1 MSKNLL
7 FSLIHFLF
15 FLPSFSFQDKND
27 TISLQLTSLFSD
39 HMVLQQ
45 KSNVK
50 FWGTDKPNNEITIST
65 SWENESKTIVDI
77 NGHWNVSI
85 GTPSA
90 GGPFKI
96 EIKSNQHKI
105 VLNDIMIGEVW
116 LASGQSNMEMTLM
129 GWPPN
134 DIINNADEEIAKS
147 SNSKIRMFNVEKQI
161 SINPLDDVKG
171 SWKVSSPEET
181 KNFSA
186 SAYFF
191 AKELFKKLQVPIGI
205 INSSWGGT
213 PAESWTSKK
222 TIDTFNEFKS
232 VTQSIN
238 TSDLFKNELK
248 WFSQFKAIGIPTTDE
263 QWINLNLLDNLI
275 VEKSYND
282 SDWEEI
288 QLPGRYDNQI
298 NGGEF
303 NGAVWFRKNIVI
315 DNLDSDYILTIGA
328 VDDMDETY
336 VNGHKIGGLIGMGF
350 WNKKREFK
358 IPKSILKKGNNTIA
372 VRAIDAEGVG
382 EIIGPMTLSNNNIKV
397 SLNGNW
403 KYKLIAEIYNNKF
416 YLYGINNID
425 FNSRIKTIKL
435 NSGVPT
441 VLYNGMINPLVPYTI
456 KGVIWYQGESNVGR
470 ADQYENLFPAMIRDW
485 REKWNYDF
493 PFYYVQIAPYQYNI
507 NKDSLLDQSQELR
520 EAQRNSLKTKNTGMV
535 VTMDIGNFNNIHPS
549 NKQDIGSRLARLA
562 LSNNYSINIVPSGPI
577 FNGLKVIG
585 SKLILEFENPG
596 SRLISKGDLLGFE
609 IAGADKKYV
618 FANATIINNQVELYS
633 DKIKNPLYAR
643 YAWKD
648 KAVPSLF
655 NLEGLPASSFTT
667 LEQF

>member
-15 FLPSFSFQDKND
+15 FLPSFAFQDKND

-596 SRLISKGDLLGFE
+596 SKLISKGDLLGFE

-618 FANATIINNQVELYS
+618 FANAKIINNQVELYS

-655 NLEGLPASSFTT
+655 NLEGLPASSFKY
-667 LEQF
+667 EE

>member
-1 MSKNLL
+1 MSKNLF

-15 FLPSFSFQDKND
+15 FLPSFAFQDKND

-161 SINPLDDVKG
+161 SINPLGDVKG

-275 VEKSYND
+275 VETSYND

-507 NKDSLLDQSQELR
+507 NKDSSLDQSQELR

-618 FANATIINNQVELYS
+618 FANAKIINNQVELYS

-655 NLEGLPASSFTT
+655 NLEGLPASSFKY
-667 LEQF
+667 EE

>member
-15 FLPSFSFQDKND
+15 FLPSFAFQDKND

-161 SINPLDDVKG
+161 SINPLGDVKG

-263 QWINLNLLDNLI
+263 QWVNLNLLDNLI
-275 VEKSYND
+275 VETSYND

-507 NKDSLLDQSQELR
+507 NKDSSLDQSQELR

-655 NLEGLPASSFTT
+655 NLEGLPASSFKY
-667 LEQF
+667 EE

>member
-1 MSKNLL
+1 MSKNLF

-15 FLPSFSFQDKND
+15 FLPSFAFQDKND

-161 SINPLDDVKG
+161 SINPLGDVKG

-238 TSDLFKNELK
+238 TSDLIKNELK

-382 EIIGPMTLSNNNIKV
+382 EIIGPMTLSNDNNIKV

-507 NKDSLLDQSQELR
+507 NKDSSLDQSQELR

-655 NLEGLPASSFTT
+655 NLEGLPASSFKY
-667 LEQF
+667 EE

>member
-15 FLPSFSFQDKND
+15 FLPSFAFQDKND

-161 SINPLDDVKG
+161 SINPLGDVKG

-507 NKDSLLDQSQELR
+507 NKDSSLDQSQELR

-618 FANATIINNQVELYS
+618 FANAKIINNQVELYS

-655 NLEGLPASSFTT
+655 NLEGLPASSFKY
-667 LEQF
+667 EK

>member
-15 FLPSFSFQDKND
+15 FLPSFAFQDKND

-161 SINPLDDVKG
+161 SINPLGDVKG

-248 WFSQFKAIGIPTTDE
+248 WFSQFKAIGIPTTNE

-382 EIIGPMTLSNNNIKV
+382 EIIGPMTLSNDNNIKV

-507 NKDSLLDQSQELR
+507 NKDSSLDQSQELR

-655 NLEGLPASSFTT
+655 NLEGLPASSFKY
-667 LEQF
+667 EE

>member
-1 MSKNLL
+1 MSKNLF

-15 FLPSFSFQDKND
+15 FLPSFAFQDKND

-161 SINPLDDVKG
+161 SINPLGDVKG

-382 EIIGPMTLSNNNIKV
+382 EIIGPMTLSNDNNIKV

-507 NKDSLLDQSQELR
+507 NKDSSLDQSQELR

-655 NLEGLPASSFTT
+655 NLEGLPASSFKY
-667 LEQF
+667 EE

>member
-1 MSKNLL
+1 MSKNLF
-7 FSLIHFLF
+7 FSLIYFLF
-15 FLPSFSFQDKND
+15 FLPSFAFQDKND

-147 SNSKIRMFNVEKQI
+147 SNSKIRMFTVEKQI
-161 SINPLDDVKG
+161 SINPLGDVKG

-263 QWINLNLLDNLI
+263 QWVNLNLLDNLI
-275 VEKSYND
+275 VETSYND

-288 QLPGRYDNQI
+288 QLPGRYDNHI

-382 EIIGPMTLSNNNIKV
+382 EIIGPMTLSNDNNIKV

-441 VLYNGMINPLVPYTI
+441 VLYNGMINPLVSYTI

-507 NKDSLLDQSQELR
+507 NKDSSLDQSQELR

-596 SRLISKGDLLGFE
+596 SKLISKGDLLGFE

-655 NLEGLPASSFTT
+655 NLEGLPASSFKY
-667 LEQF
+667 EE

>member
-15 FLPSFSFQDKND
+15 FLPSFAFQDKND

-161 SINPLDDVKG
+161 SINPLGDVKG

-263 QWINLNLLDNLI
+263 QWVNLNLLDNLI
-275 VEKSYND
+275 VETSYND

-382 EIIGPMTLSNNNIKV
+382 EIIGPMTLSNDNNIKV

-507 NKDSLLDQSQELR
+507 NKDSSLDQSQELR

-655 NLEGLPASSFTT
+655 NLEGLPASSFKY
-667 LEQF
+667 EE

>member
-1 MSKNLL
+1 MSKNLF

-15 FLPSFSFQDKND
+15 FLPSFAFQDKND

-161 SINPLDDVKG
+161 SINPLGDVKG

-275 VEKSYND
+275 VETSYND

-507 NKDSLLDQSQELR
+507 NKDSSLDQSQELR

-596 SRLISKGDLLGFE
+596 SKLISKGDLLGFE

-655 NLEGLPASSFTT
+655 NLEGLPASSFKY
-667 LEQF
+667 EE

>member
-15 FLPSFSFQDKND
+15 FLPSFAFQDKND

-65 SWENESKTIVDI
+65 SWENETKTIVDI

-161 SINPLDDVKG
+161 SINPLGDVKG

-213 PAESWTSKK
+213 PVESWTSKK

-562 LSNNYSINIVPSGPI
+562 LYNNYNINIVPSGPI

-618 FANATIINNQVELYS
+618 FANAKIINNQVELYS

-655 NLEGLPASSFTT
+655 NLEGLPASSFKY
-667 LEQF
+667 EE

>member
-1 MSKNLL
+1 MSKNLF

-15 FLPSFSFQDKND
+15 FLPSFAFQDKND

-161 SINPLDDVKG
+161 SINPLGDVKG

-238 TSDLFKNELK
+238 TSDLIKNELK

-275 VEKSYND
+275 VETSYND

-382 EIIGPMTLSNNNIKV
+382 EIIGPMTLSNDNNIKV

-507 NKDSLLDQSQELR
+507 NKDSSLDQSQELR

-655 NLEGLPASSFTT
+655 NLEGLPASSFKY
-667 LEQF
+667 EE

>member
-15 FLPSFSFQDKND
+15 FLPSFAFQDKND

-470 ADQYENLFPAMIRDW
+470 ADQYENLFPAMIKDW

-618 FANATIINNQVELYS
+618 FANAKIINNQVELYS

-655 NLEGLPASSFTT
+655 NLEGLPASSFKY
-667 LEQF
+667 EE

>member
-15 FLPSFSFQDKND
+15 FLPSFAFQDKND

-65 SWENESKTIVDI
+65 SWENESKTIVGI

-161 SINPLDDVKG
+161 SINPLGDVKG

-507 NKDSLLDQSQELR
+507 NKDSSLDQSQELR

-596 SRLISKGDLLGFE
+596 SKLISKGDLLGFE

-655 NLEGLPASSFTT
+655 NLEGLPASSFKY
-667 LEQF
+667 EE

>member
-1 MSKNLL
+1 
-7 FSLIHFLF
+7 
-15 FLPSFSFQDKND
+15 
-27 TISLQLTSLFSD
+27 
-39 HMVLQQ
+39 MVLQQ
-45 KSNVK
+45 NANVA
-50 FWGTDKPNNEITIST
+50 FWGSSSTNEKVIVSGSWGKFAEITSD
-65 SWENESKTIVDI
+65 ENGQWKLYLP
-77 NGHWNVSI
+77 
-85 GTPSA
+85 TPKA
-90 GGPFKI
+90 GGPFTVNISTSTNK
-96 EIKSNQHKI
+96 EALED
-105 VLNDIMIGEVW
+105 VMVGEVW
-116 LASGQSNMEMTLM
+116 LASGQSNMEMPLM

-134 DIINNADEEIAKS
+134 DIINNAEEEIAKS
-147 SNSKIRMFNVEKQI
+147 NYPEIRMFTVERQLSLEPKATF
-161 SINPLDDVKG
+161 NGK
-171 SWKVSSPEET
+171 WKVCSPET
-181 KNFSA
+181 SGNFSA

-191 AKELFKKLQVPIGI
+191 ARKLHKELNVPIGI
-205 INSSWGGT
+205 IHSSWGGT

-618 FANATIINNQVELYS
+618 FANAKIINNQVELYS

-655 NLEGLPASSFTT
+655 NLEGLPASSFKY
-667 LEQF
+667 EE

>member
-15 FLPSFSFQDKND
+15 FLPSFAFQDKND

-470 ADQYENLFPAMIRDW
+470 ADQYENLFPAMIKDW

-535 VTMDIGNFNNIHPS
+535 VTMDIGNFNNINPS

-618 FANATIINNQVELYS
+618 FANAKIINNQVELYS

-655 NLEGLPASSFTT
+655 NLEGLPASSFKY
-667 LEQF
+667 EE

>member
-15 FLPSFSFQDKND
+15 FLPSFAFQDKND

-147 SNSKIRMFNVEKQI
+147 SNSKIRMFTVEKQI
-161 SINPLDDVKG
+161 SINPLGDIKG

-507 NKDSLLDQSQELR
+507 NKDSSLDQSQELR

-596 SRLISKGDLLGFE
+596 SKLISKGDLLGFE

-655 NLEGLPASSFTT
+655 NLEGLPASSFKY
-667 LEQF
+667 EE

>member
-15 FLPSFSFQDKND
+15 FLPSFAFQDKND

-416 YLYGINNID
+416 YLYGINNIY

-618 FANATIINNQVELYS
+618 FANAKIINNQVELYS

-655 NLEGLPASSFTT
+655 NLEGLPASSFKY
-667 LEQF
+667 EE

>member
-15 FLPSFSFQDKND
+15 FLPSFAFQDKND

-161 SINPLDDVKG
+161 SINPLGDVKG

-315 DNLDSDYILTIGA
+315 DNLDFDYILTIGA

-507 NKDSLLDQSQELR
+507 NKDSSLDQSQELR

-618 FANATIINNQVELYS
+618 FANAKIINNQVELYS

-655 NLEGLPASSFTT
+655 NLEGLPASSFKY
-667 LEQF
+667 EE

>member
-15 FLPSFSFQDKND
+15 FLPSFAFQDKNE

-161 SINPLDDVKG
+161 SINPLGDVKG

-382 EIIGPMTLSNNNIKV
+382 EIIGPMTLSNNNVKV

-618 FANATIINNQVELYS
+618 FANAKIINNQVELYS

-655 NLEGLPASSFTT
+655 NLEGLPASSFKY
-667 LEQF
+667 EE

>member
-1 MSKNLL
+1 MSKNLF

-15 FLPSFSFQDKND
+15 FLPSFAFQDKND

-161 SINPLDDVKG
+161 SINPLGDVKG

-382 EIIGPMTLSNNNIKV
+382 EIIGPMTLSNDNNIKV

-507 NKDSLLDQSQELR
+507 NKDSSLDQSQELR

-596 SRLISKGDLLGFE
+596 SKLISKGDLLGFE

-655 NLEGLPASSFTT
+655 NLEGLPASSFKY
-667 LEQF
+667 EE

>member
-1 MSKNLL
+1 MSKNLF
-7 FSLIHFLF
+7 FSLIYFLF
-15 FLPSFSFQDKND
+15 FLPSFAFQDKND

-147 SNSKIRMFNVEKQI
+147 SNSKIRMFTVEKQI
-161 SINPLDDVKG
+161 SINPLGDVKG

-382 EIIGPMTLSNNNIKV
+382 EIIGPMTLSNDNNIKV

-441 VLYNGMINPLVPYTI
+441 VLYNGMINPLVSYTI

-507 NKDSLLDQSQELR
+507 NKDSSLDQSQELR

-596 SRLISKGDLLGFE
+596 SKLISKGDLLGFE

-655 NLEGLPASSFTT
+655 NLEGLPASSFKY
-667 LEQF
+667 EE

>member
-1 MSKNLL
+1 MSKNLF

-15 FLPSFSFQDKND
+15 FLPSFAFQDKND

-161 SINPLDDVKG
+161 SINPLGDVKG

-275 VEKSYND
+275 VETSYND

-382 EIIGPMTLSNNNIKV
+382 EIIGPMTLSNDNNIKV

-507 NKDSLLDQSQELR
+507 NKDSSLDQSQELR

-655 NLEGLPASSFTT
+655 NLEGLPASSFKY
-667 LEQF
+667 EE

>member
-1 MSKNLL
+1 MSKNLF

-15 FLPSFSFQDKND
+15 FLPSFAFQDKND

-161 SINPLDDVKG
+161 SINPLGDVKG

-507 NKDSLLDQSQELR
+507 NKDSSLDQSQELR

-655 NLEGLPASSFTT
+655 NLEGLPASSFKY
-667 LEQF
+667 EE

>member
-1 MSKNLL
+1 MSKKLF

-15 FLPSFSFQDKND
+15 FLPSFAFQDKND
-27 TISLQLTSLFSD
+27 SISLQLTSLFSD

-134 DIINNADEEIAKS
+134 DIINNADEEITKS

-232 VTQSIN
+232 VIQSIN

-248 WFSQFKAIGIPTTDE
+248 WFSQFKAIGIPNTDE
-263 QWINLNLLDNLI
+263 QWVNLNLLDNLI
-275 VEKSYND
+275 VETSYND

-288 QLPGRYDNQI
+288 QLPGRFDNHI

-303 NGAVWFRKNIVI
+303 NGAVWFRKSIVI

-336 VNGHKIGGLIGMGF
+336 VNGHKIGGLIGMGY
-350 WNKKREFK
+350 WNKKREYK
-358 IPKSILKKGNNTIA
+358 IPKSILKKGKNTIA
-372 VRAIDAEGVG
+372 IRAIDAEGVG
-382 EIIGPMTLSNNNIKV
+382 EIIGPITLSDDNNIKV

-403 KYKLIAEIYNNKF
+403 KYKLIAEIYNNMF
-416 YLYGINNID
+416 YLYGINKID
-425 FNSRIKTIKL
+425 FNSRIKTTKL
-435 NSGVPT
+435 NPGFPT
-441 VLYNGMINPLVPYTI
+441 VLYNGMINPLVPYTL

-470 ADQYENLFPAMIRDW
+470 ADQYENLFPAMIKDW

-507 NKDSLLDQSQELR
+507 NKDSSLDQSQELR
-520 EAQRNSLKTKNTGMV
+520 EAQRKTLKIKNTGMV

-549 NKQDIGSRLARLA
+549 NKQDVGSRLARLA
-562 LSNNYSINIVPSGPI
+562 LFNNYNFNIVPSGPI

-596 SRLISKGDLLGFE
+596 SSLISKGDLLGFE

-633 DKIKNPLYAR
+633 YKIKNPLYAR

-655 NLEGLPASSFTT
+655 NLEGLPASSFKY
-667 LEQF
+667 EE

>member
-15 FLPSFSFQDKND
+15 FLPSFAFQDKND

-171 SWKVSSPEET
+171 SWKVSSHEET

-275 VEKSYND
+275 VETSYND

-618 FANATIINNQVELYS
+618 FANAKIINNQVELYS

-655 NLEGLPASSFTT
+655 NLEGLPASSFKY
-667 LEQF
+667 EE

>member
-15 FLPSFSFQDKND
+15 FLPSFAFQDKND

-161 SINPLDDVKG
+161 SINPLGDVKG

-382 EIIGPMTLSNNNIKV
+382 EIIGPMTLSNDNNIKV

-403 KYKLIAEIYNNKF
+403 KYKLIAEIYNNMF
-416 YLYGINNID
+416 YLYGINKID
-425 FNSRIKTIKL
+425 FNSRIKTTKL
-435 NSGVPT
+435 NPGFPT

-507 NKDSLLDQSQELR
+507 NKDSSLDQSQELR

-618 FANATIINNQVELYS
+618 FANAKIINNQVELYS

-655 NLEGLPASSFTT
+655 NLEGLPASSFKY
-667 LEQF
+667 EE

>member
-15 FLPSFSFQDKND
+15 FLPSFAFQDKND

-161 SINPLDDVKG
+161 SINPLGDVKG

-507 NKDSLLDQSQELR
+507 NKDSSLDQSQELR

-618 FANATIINNQVELYS
+618 FANAKIINNQVELYS

-655 NLEGLPASSFTT
+655 NLEGLPASSFKY
-667 LEQF
+667 EE

>member
-15 FLPSFSFQDKND
+15 FLPSFAFQDKND
-27 TISLQLTSLFSD
+27 SISLQLTSLFSD

-161 SINPLDDVKG
+161 SINPLGDVKG

-507 NKDSLLDQSQELR
+507 NKDSSLDQSQELR

-655 NLEGLPASSFTT
+655 NLEGLPASSFKY
-667 LEQF
+667 EE

>member
-15 FLPSFSFQDKND
+15 FLPSFAFQDKND

-161 SINPLDDVKG
+161 SINPLGDVKG

-372 VRAIDAEGVG
+372 LRAIDAEGVG

-618 FANATIINNQVELYS
+618 FANAKIINNQVELYS

-655 NLEGLPASSFTT
+655 NLEGLPASSFKY
-667 LEQF
+667 EE

>member
-15 FLPSFSFQDKND
+15 FLPSFAFQDKND

-105 VLNDIMIGEVW
+105 VLNDIMIGEVL

-618 FANATIINNQVELYS
+618 FANAKIINNQVELYS

-655 NLEGLPASSFTT
+655 NLEGLPASSFKY
-667 LEQF
+667 EE

>member
-15 FLPSFSFQDKND
+15 FLPSFAFQDKND

-263 QWINLNLLDNLI
+263 QWVNLNLLDNLI
-275 VEKSYND
+275 VETSYND

-618 FANATIINNQVELYS
+618 FANAKIINNQVELYS

-655 NLEGLPASSFTT
+655 NLEGLPASSFKY
-667 LEQF
+667 EE

>member
-15 FLPSFSFQDKND
+15 FLPSFAFQDKND

-238 TSDLFKNELK
+238 TPDLFKNELK

-618 FANATIINNQVELYS
+618 FANAKIINNQVELYS

-655 NLEGLPASSFTT
+655 NLEGLPASSFKY
-667 LEQF
+667 EE